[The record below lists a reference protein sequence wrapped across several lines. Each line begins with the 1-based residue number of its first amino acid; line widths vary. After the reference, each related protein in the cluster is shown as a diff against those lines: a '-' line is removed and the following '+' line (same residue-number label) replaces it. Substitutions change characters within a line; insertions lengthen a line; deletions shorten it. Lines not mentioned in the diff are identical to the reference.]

1 MIQGTYYKEWSSVLN
16 REMEFKVY
24 GSAGVPVLALPARG
38 GRFYD
43 WENNG
48 MPDAIAPLLNEG
60 KVQLFCAD
68 SIDGEAVLNGDI
80 PVRRR
85 AEMEEKYFVYLT
97 AELAPRVLAL
107 NGAAKDAKLWCVGI
121 DLGAVHAVNC
131 RLRRPKLFAGAIGLS
146 GIYDLARFWGSEAD
160 DLVLRCSPL
169 QYLAENGIADKLALA
184 KAEENSLMLCA
195 GQGAYEDDAKADT
208 QALADVLAA
217 QGLLPTSRSGA
228 AMSPTSGTGGARCWA
243 CLCRGFW
250 RSKRYLIEGR
260 HLQCLPS
267 FCLYFSIPYLIYR
280 VCCAILML

>member
-1 MIQGTYYKEWSSVLN
+1 M
-16 REMEFKVY
+16 
-24 GSAGVPVLALPARG
+24 
-38 GRFYD
+38 
-43 WENNG
+43 
-48 MPDAIAPLLNEG
+48 
-60 KVQLFCAD
+60 
-68 SIDGEAVLNGDI
+68 
-80 PVRRR
+80 
-85 AEMEEKYFVYLT
+85 
-97 AELAPRVLAL
+97 LAL
-107 NGAAKDAKLWCVGI
+107 NGAAKGTRLWCVGI

-131 RLRRPKLFAGAIGLS
+131 RLRRPQQFAGAIGLS
-146 GIYDLARFWGSEAD
+146 GIYDLARFWGSEKD
-160 DLVLRCSPL
+160 DLVLRSSPL
-169 QYLAENGIADKLALA
+169 LYLGEKGIANKLTLA

-217 QGLLPTSRSGA
+217 QGLPPTSRSGA

-250 RSKRYLIEGR
+250 RSKSDLIEGR

>member
-146 GIYDLARFWGSEAD
+146 GIYDLARFWGSETD

-184 KAEENSLMLCA
+184 KAKENSLMLCA
-195 GQGAYEDDAKADT
+195 GQVPTRTMPKPTRRRWPMCWPHRACP
-208 QALADVLAA
+208 
-217 QGLLPTSRSGA
+217 PTSRSGA

>member
-1 MIQGTYYKEWSSVLN
+1 M
-16 REMEFKVY
+16 
-24 GSAGVPVLALPARG
+24 
-38 GRFYD
+38 
-43 WENNG
+43 
-48 MPDAIAPLLNEG
+48 
-60 KVQLFCAD
+60 
-68 SIDGEAVLNGDI
+68 
-80 PVRRR
+80 
-85 AEMEEKYFVYLT
+85 
-97 AELAPRVLAL
+97 
-107 NGAAKDAKLWCVGI
+107 
-121 DLGAVHAVNC
+121 HAVNC

-195 GQGAYEDDAKADT
+195 GAGCLRGRCQSRHAGAGRCAGCTGPARPPR
-208 QALADVLAA
+208 
-217 QGLLPTSRSGA
+217 GLGA